1 MMEEVENACHQLNI
15 QVMGG
20 HTEVTRAVNQP
31 LISVTGVGKAK
42 ADRIITTSGA
52 RPGQDVVIT
61 KWIGIEGTSIIA
73 KEKEEELLKRFPAS
87 FLEAAKEMSNLLS
100 VVPEGRIAAQM
111 GATAMHDVTEG
122 GIYGALWEMAE
133 ASGVGLEIDLKA
145 IPIRQETVELCE
157 VMGLNPYYLISSGS
171 MLIATDHGHDLVREL
186 QKAGIHAS
194 VAGKVTRGND
204 RVVLNGEDRAF
215 LERPR
220 TDELY
225 KIYEA

>member
-1 MMEEVENACHQLNI
+1 
-15 QVMGG
+15 
-20 HTEVTRAVNQP
+20 
-31 LISVTGVGKAK
+31 
-42 ADRIITTSGA
+42 
-52 RPGQDVVIT
+52 
-61 KWIGIEGTSIIA
+61 
-73 KEKEEELLKRFPAS
+73 
-87 FLEAAKEMSNLLS
+87 MSNLLS

>member
-1 MMEEVENACHQLNI
+1 MDRYR
-15 QVMGG
+15 G
-20 HTEVTRAVNQP
+20 HT
-31 LISVTGVGKAK
+31 
-42 ADRIITTSGA
+42 
-52 RPGQDVVIT
+52 
-61 KWIGIEGTSIIA
+61 IIA

>member
-1 MMEEVENACHQLNI
+1 M
-15 QVMGG
+15 
-20 HTEVTRAVNQP
+20 TRAVNQP